1 MQAAI
6 GREHALEQRPEL
18 EEMQQGSAL
27 EEGQVLEAAVGR
39 EHALEQRPELKNA
52 LEEGQVLKVMVDIEH
67 VLERWPETLLTNLN
81 RIPLPYGTTAQ
92 QNTSKGI
99 VRVCGSNA
107 WCK

>member
-1 MQAAI
+1 M
-6 GREHALEQRPEL
+6 
-18 EEMQQGSAL
+18 
-27 EEGQVLEAAVGR
+27 EAAVGR
-39 EHALEQRPELKNA
+39 EHALEQWSELEEMQQGSA